1 MMVLY
6 LISLV
11 YAAAAAGVNSSPPGA
26 GHGTTVNHAAPKAQP
41 APGKTPL
48 ALLASVG
55 GAPQAG
61 KRAPLARARAQHATA
76 IKHAQL
82 VHLHNRTRAE
92 LARRHRGAN
101 ATNATAAAAAPP
113 TAGVR
118 AGAGG
123 ARAGAA
129 DARDGTGRPPAAGA
143 PPGERRARP
152 GEPRQN
158 APGADAPRR
167 PPGGGAGANAR
178 RPPGRADAAER
189 HRHRRKRA
197 RDGRD
202 AAPTPREKAIPAVF
216 IALSGLALACFAAKA
231 VFNAQS
237 VDAAAG
243 PTSPAKARRVE
254 LREKL
259 LRAQA
264 VPPADAP
271 PPPHQWSGGEL
282 DDDDV
287 EVDAPSPVRLPE
299 APAAPRP

>member
-11 YAAAAAGVNSSPPGA
+11 YAAAAAGGNSSPQGA
-26 GHGTTVNHAAPKAQP
+26 GHVTAANHAAPKAQP

-101 ATNATAAAAAPP
+101 ATNATGALPP
-113 TAGVR
+113 PAAGVR
-118 AGAGG
+118 AGPRGG
-123 ARAGAA
+123 
-129 DARDGTGRPPAAGA
+129 DGTGRPPAAAA

-167 PPGGGAGANAR
+167 PPGGGAGATAR

-197 RDGRD
+197 RDGQD

-237 VDAAAG
+237 VDAAAA

-282 DDDDV
+282 DDDVDV

>member
-1 MMVLY
+1 MSSVLIT
-6 LISLV
+6 LLIISLHAV
-11 YAAAAAGVNSSPPGA
+11 AAAGPPGPPGA
-26 GHGTTVNHAAPKAQP
+26 GHVTTVNHAAPKAQP

-123 ARAGAA
+123 AR
-129 DARDGTGRPPAAGA
+129 DGTGRPPAAA

-167 PPGGGAGANAR
+167 PPGGGAGATAR

-197 RDGRD
+197 RDGQD
-202 AAPTPREKAIPAVF
+202 DAPTPREKAIPAVF

-237 VDAAAG
+237 LDDAAK

-282 DDDDV
+282 DDVDV

>member
-1 MMVLY
+1 MLIT
-6 LISLV
+6 LLIISLHAV
-11 YAAAAAGVNSSPPGA
+11 AAAGPPGSPGA
-26 GHGTTVNHAAPKAQP
+26 GHVTTVNHAAPKAQP

-129 DARDGTGRPPAAGA
+129 DARDGTGRPPAAAA

-152 GEPRQN
+152 GCRGGGRGGVSCRHRDGGCRLRGGAETPRC
-158 APGADAPRR
+158 PGA
-167 PPGGGAGANAR
+167 
-178 RPPGRADAAER
+178 E
-189 HRHRRKRA
+189 
-197 RDGRD
+197 
-202 AAPTPREKAIPAVF
+202 
-216 IALSGLALACFAAKA
+216 
-231 VFNAQS
+231 Q
-237 VDAAAG
+237 
-243 PTSPAKARRVE
+243 RV
-254 LREKL
+254 
-259 LRAQA
+259 
-264 VPPADAP
+264 
-271 PPPHQWSGGEL
+271 G
-282 DDDDV
+282 
-287 EVDAPSPVRLPE
+287 
-299 APAAPRP
+299 

>member
-1 MMVLY
+1 MSSVLIT
-6 LISLV
+6 LLIISLHAV
-11 YAAAAAGVNSSPPGA
+11 AAAGPPGPPGA
-26 GHGTTVNHAAPKAQP
+26 GHVTTVNHAAPKAQP

-123 ARAGAA
+123 AR
-129 DARDGTGRPPAAGA
+129 DATGRPPAAAA

-178 RPPGRADAAER
+178 RPPGRADATER

-197 RDGRD
+197 RDGQD
-202 AAPTPREKAIPAVF
+202 DAPTPREKAIPAVF

-237 VDAAAG
+237 VDDAAT

>member
-1 MMVLY
+1 MSSVLIT
-6 LISLV
+6 LIISLRAV
-11 YAAAAAGVNSSPPGA
+11 AAAEAPPGA
-26 GHGTTVNHAAPKAQP
+26 GHVTTVNHAAPKAQP

-123 ARAGAA
+123 AR
-129 DARDGTGRPPAAGA
+129 DATGRPPAAAA

-167 PPGGGAGANAR
+167 PPGGGAGATAR

-197 RDGRD
+197 RDGQD
-202 AAPTPREKAIPAVF
+202 DAPTPREKAIPAVF

-237 VDAAAG
+237 VDDAAT

>member
-1 MMVLY
+1 MSSVLIT
-6 LISLV
+6 LIISLRAV
-11 YAAAAAGVNSSPPGA
+11 AAAEAPPGA
-26 GHGTTVNHAAPKAQP
+26 GHVTTVNHAAPKAQP

-123 ARAGAA
+123 AR
-129 DARDGTGRPPAAGA
+129 DATGRPPAAAA

-167 PPGGGAGANAR
+167 PPGGGAGATAR

-197 RDGRD
+197 RDGED

-237 VDAAAG
+237 VDAAAP

-282 DDDDV
+282 DDVDV